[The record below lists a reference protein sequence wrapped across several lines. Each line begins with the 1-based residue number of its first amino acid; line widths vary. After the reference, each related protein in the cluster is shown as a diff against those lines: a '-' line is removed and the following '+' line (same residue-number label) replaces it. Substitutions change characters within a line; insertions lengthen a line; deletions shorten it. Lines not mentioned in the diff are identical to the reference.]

1 MGRPLTLS
9 PTFISLIRF
18 LASKLR
24 TPSHGVDLHASKSS
38 TLNWREGGWRR
49 THERTAGCVE
59 TDLDVLALDDA
70 RVGLGLHE
78 PVLCSHGVAKPA
90 EGAGDKRRAKT
101 VVGVDAGAG

>member
-1 MGRPLTLS
+1 M
-9 PTFISLIRF
+9 
-18 LASKLR
+18 
-24 TPSHGVDLHASKSS
+24 
-38 TLNWREGGWRR
+38 
-49 THERTAGCVE
+49 E

-78 PVLCSHGVAKPA
+78 PVLCSHGVV